1 MVSGP
6 ARQEHRAVRD
16 RLLQAPWW
24 VLSLVIGGT
33 YGGVLALF
41 GRFRDGESWGA
52 ALAGGLV
59 SGGIFGAGMGPCVR
73 WQNKRLLAAVGSV
86 PGHVRRAATR
96 TAWRGPVPA
105 DPELRAAALRIIDHQ
120 LAEWQRRRT
129 FLVGT
134 YAVFTGLCV
143 VLALTSSAS
152 WWLAALGFG
161 GMLGVSVLMP
171 GWLRRRRTLLQAAP
185 PPP

>member
-6 ARQEHRAVRD
+6 ARQEHRTVREH
-16 RLLQAPWW
+16 LLRAPWW
-24 VLSLVIGGT
+24 VHSLMSGVPFGVVMALLERLRDDEPWGAAVSGGVP
-33 YGGVLALF
+33 GGVL
-41 GRFRDGESWGA
+41 
-52 ALAGGLV
+52 
-59 SGGIFGAGMGPCVR
+59 FGAVMGPFLQR
-73 WQNKRLLAAVGSV
+73 QAARTLAATG
-86 PGHVRRAATR
+86 PMAPWIRRAATR
-96 TAWRGPVPA
+96 AAWRGPVPA
-105 DPELRAAALRIIDHQ
+105 DPEVRAAALRVVDHQ

-134 YAVFTGLCV
+134 YAFFTGLCV
-143 VLALTSSAS
+143 VLALTSSAW